1 MATRDKLYELIY
13 EKLSDWFRTGKT
25 ASELPPEVKAAAKKD
40 PKIQKQLNFKHSLFM
55 FNMSYL
61 TKQKQNIFL
70 WNKIKFYILQKHHI

>member
-40 PKIQKQLNFKHSLFM
+40 PKLQKQLKKLKQAEDDLEKALDKANELF
-55 FNMSYL
+55 
-61 TKQKQNIFL
+61 
-70 WNKIKFYILQKHHI
+70 